1 MTDFG
6 RSAKGPTLTDIS
18 SVASNASNIT
28 TVAGSM
34 QDVQDVAAEIN
45 ATPTLRSL
53 MNSVLNDT
61 ISLSG
66 LTDTTI
72 GTLGNSEQ
80 GYALTWVWDVNT
92 STGDWQAQP
101 GSSITVNGTVT
112 DGYGLKWDNT
122 NSYYEQANFLEIGN
136 NSHTISTSQIS
147 NIQTPS
153 GANQLAYT
161 NNSSEVTFANTNIPG
176 NYSFAGNI
184 TIGGDLNVTGTTTT
198 INTQDLNVVDATITV
213 ASNATDDATANGSG
227 IAFGDYTGHATFLY
241 NGTDDKIEV
250 DRTLVEKGDGSAA
263 AGAVQY
269 NCWNN
274 NHYVTLEGPVH
285 NANGDNTV
293 LRLPQLAPTAAGQVL
308 SVKST
313 PTTGANGVTTA
324 ELEFAS
330 SSGASTGFAIAM
342 AIVF

>member
-101 GSSITVNGTVT
+101 GSSITVNGTVSV
-112 DGYGLKWDNT
+112 GNGLKWNA
-122 NSYYEQANFLEIGN
+122 SGYYENANFLEVG
-136 NSHTISTSQIS
+136 SSETISTSQIS
-147 NIQTPS
+147 DIQTPT
-153 GANQLAYT
+153 GPNQLAYT
-161 NNSSEVTFANTNIPG
+161 NNSSEVVFANTNIPG
-176 NYSFAGNI
+176 AYSFAGDI
-184 TIGGDLNVTGTTTT
+184 TIGGNLNVTGTTTT

-213 ASNATDDATANGSG
+213 ANGSTSDATANGAG
-227 IAFGDYTGHATFLY
+227 IEFGSHTGHPTFLY
-241 NGTDDKIEV
+241 DGNNNQFGI

-274 NHYVTLEGPVH
+274 NHYVILEGPVH

-293 LRLPQLAPTAAGQVL
+293 LRLPQSAPTAAGQVL

-313 PTTGANGVTTA
+313 PNTANGVTTA

>member
-1 MTDFG
+1 
-6 RSAKGPTLTDIS
+6 
-18 SVASNASNIT
+18 
-28 TVAGSM
+28 M

-112 DGYGLKWDNT
+112 DGYGLKWDNA
-122 NSYYEQANFLEIGN
+122 NSYYEQANFLEINN
-136 NSHTISTSQIS
+136 NSHTISTQQIS
-147 NIQTPS
+147 NIQNPS
-153 GANQLAYT
+153 GAELLAHT
-161 NNSSEVTFANTNIPG
+161 NNSNEVVFASNIPG
-176 NYSFAGNI
+176 NYTFSGDI
-184 TIGGDLNVTGTTTT
+184 SIGGDLNVTGTTTT
-198 INTQDLNVVDATITV
+198 INTQDLNVIDATITV
-213 ASNATDDATANGSG
+213 AKDATGNQQADGSG
-227 IAFGDYTGHATFLY
+227 LAFGNYTGHATFLY
-241 NGTDDKIEV
+241 DGNNDQLGI

-263 AGAVQY
+263 AGAIQY

-285 NANGDNTV
+285 DASGDNTV
-293 LRLPQLAPTAAGQVL
+293 LRLPQSAPTAAGQVL

-313 PTTGANGVTTA
+313 PNTVSGVTTA
-324 ELEFAS
+324 ELEFAPV
-330 SSGASTGFAIAM
+330 ASTGFAIAM

>member
-34 QDVQDVAAEIN
+34 QDIQDVAAEIN

-101 GSSITVNGTVT
+101 GSSITVNGTVSV
-112 DGYGLKWDNT
+112 GNGLKWNA
-122 NSYYEQANFLEIGN
+122 SGYYENANFLEIG
-136 NSHTISTSQIS
+136 SSETISTSQIS

-153 GANQLAYT
+153 GANHLAYT
-161 NNSSEVTFANTNIPG
+161 NNSNEVTFASTIPG
-176 NYSFAGNI
+176 NYTFSNDI
-184 TIGGDLNVTGTTTT
+184 TIGGNLNVTGTTTT

-227 IAFGDYTGHATFLY
+227 IAFGDYAGHATFLY

-250 DRTLVEKGDGSAA
+250 DRTLVEKGDGSAV
-263 AGAVQY
+263 AGAIQY

-285 NANGDNTV
+285 DANGDNTV
-293 LRLPQLAPTAAGQVL
+293 LRLPKTAPAAGEVL
-308 SVKST
+308 SVKT
-313 PTTGANGVTTA
+313 ANETNGVTTA
-324 ELEFAS
+324 ELEFTSPATV
-330 SSGASTGFAIAM
+330 GVAAAM

>member
-18 SVASNASNIT
+18 SVASNATEINSLYTNMSDI
-28 TVAGSM
+28 
-34 QDVQDVAAEIN
+34 QDVAAEIN

-101 GSSITVNGTVT
+101 GSSITVNGTVSV
-112 DGYGLKWDNT
+112 GNGLKWNA
-122 NSYYEQANFLEIGN
+122 SGYYENANFLEIG
-136 NSHTISTSQIS
+136 SSETISTSQIS
-147 NIQTPS
+147 NIQNPT

-161 NNSSEVTFANTNIPG
+161 NNSSEVVFANTNIPG
-176 NYSFAGNI
+176 NYSFSGNF
-184 TIGGDLNVTGTTTT
+184 TIGGDLTVSGTTTT
-198 INTQDLNVVDATITV
+198 INTQELAIADAAITV
-213 ASNATDDATANGSG
+213 ADGSTSDATANGAG
-227 IAFGDYTGHATFLY
+227 IEFGGHTGAPTFLY
-241 NGTDDKIEV
+241 DGNNNQFGI

-263 AGAVQY
+263 AGAIQY

-285 NANGDNTV
+285 DASGDNTV
-293 LRLPQLAPTAAGQVL
+293 LRLPQSAPTAAGQVL
-308 SVKST
+308 SVKSA
-313 PTTGANGVTTA
+313 PTVAGGVTTA
-324 ELEFAS
+324 ELEFTTAS
-330 SSGASTGFAIAM
+330 SGGASTGFAIAM